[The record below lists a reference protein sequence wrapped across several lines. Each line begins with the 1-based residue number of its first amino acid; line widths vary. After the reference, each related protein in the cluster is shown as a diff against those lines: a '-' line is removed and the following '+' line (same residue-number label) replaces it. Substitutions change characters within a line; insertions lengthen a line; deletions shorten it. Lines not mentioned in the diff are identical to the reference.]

1 MRYRENI
8 RVILGLYRDN
18 GKENG
23 NHYSMLGLYMENGE
37 EHGDYY
43 FEFRVLG
50 LGFRAQPFRH
60 LHVPLCYAAHC
71 LQHSTLG
78 GCPMHALGQLIDG
91 RSGYHVC
98 S

>member
-1 MRYRENI
+1 METTIVYW
-8 RVILGLYRDN
+8 
-18 GKENG
+18 
-23 NHYSMLGLYMENGE
+23 LYMDNGE

-71 LQHSTLG
+71 LQCYAAHCLQHSTLG
-78 GCPMHALGQLIDG
+78 GCPMHALGQLIDR
-91 RSGYHVC
+91 RSG
-98 S
+98 